1 MINTM
6 DNLLMDSNKATD
18 NINIKMA
25 IYIEEDGHKILNVIL
40 IVSLYFLPA
49 LVIKVEYKMENI
61 MVKEF
66 LKQIKIY
73 ITKVNLLMETN
84 MAKDF

>member
-73 ITKVNLLMETN
+73 ITKVNSLMETN

>member
-1 MINTM
+1 
-6 DNLLMDSNKATD
+6 MDSSKATD

-73 ITKVNLLMETN
+73 ITKVNSLMETN

>member
-6 DNLLMDSNKATD
+6 DNLLMDSNKVTD
-18 NINIKMA
+18 NTNIKMV
-25 IYIEEDGHKILNVIL
+25 IYIEENGHKIRSVIL
-40 IVSLYFLPA
+40 IVNLYLL
-49 LVIKVEYKMENI
+49 LVLAIKVEYKMENI

-73 ITKVNLLMETN
+73 ITKVNSLTETN

>member
-40 IVSLYFLPA
+40 IVSLYLLPA

>member
-1 MINTM
+1 M

-73 ITKVNLLMETN
+73 ITKVNSFMETN

>member
-1 MINTM
+1 M